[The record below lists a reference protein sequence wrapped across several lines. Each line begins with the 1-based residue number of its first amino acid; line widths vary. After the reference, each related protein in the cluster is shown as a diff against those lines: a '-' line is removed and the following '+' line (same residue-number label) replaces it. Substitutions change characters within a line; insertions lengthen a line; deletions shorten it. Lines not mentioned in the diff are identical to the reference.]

1 VSKLSFG
8 FFVLAVAMVATAPGV
23 AAAGPIAV
31 PANIPYDAEGVVPEN
46 VVRECTQLGAKIASF
61 IKEFSDK
68 NGTAVELVNEVD
80 FASAP
85 SALRVEIFNV
95 VSSGN
100 AFIGHNKSM
109 SVRVELL
116 ASGKV
121 KAKTS
126 FSRNSM
132 GGFGAG
138 FKGSCSV
145 LGRVTKALGKDIADW
160 LSQQR

>member
-1 VSKLSFG
+1 MSNLRFG
-8 FFVLAVAMVATAPGV
+8 FLVLAVIVVAASAGV

-31 PANIPYDAEGVVPEN
+31 PANVPYDAEGVVPEK
-46 VVRECTQLGAKIASF
+46 VARECTELGSKIARF
-61 IKEFSDK
+61 TKQFADQ
-68 NGTAVELVNEVD
+68 NGTPVELVNEID
-80 FASAP
+80 FAKAP
-85 SALRVEIFNV
+85 SSLRIEIFNV

-100 AFIGHNKSM
+100 AFIGHSKSM

-116 ASGKV
+116 SGGVV

-160 LSQQR
+160 LSQQG

>member
-1 VSKLSFG
+1 MSKLRFG
-8 FFVLAVAMVATAPGV
+8 FFILAVAMAAIAPGF

-31 PANIPYDAEGVVPEN
+31 PANVPYASEGVVPEN
-46 VVRECTQLGAKIASF
+46 VVRECTQLGTKIATF
-61 IKEFSDK
+61 IKQYADK
-68 NGTAVELVNEVD
+68 NGTSVELVDEVE
-80 FASAP
+80 FAKAP

-116 ASGKV
+116 SGGVV

-126 FSRNSM
+126 ISRNSM

-145 LGRVTKALGKDIADW
+145 LGRVTKALGQDIAEW